1 MVPHTSHQS
10 PERVFPNHGG
20 PHVRYHYC
28 WQFPGFI
35 LFLKKL
41 DFGDI
46 HEELTADKIFTFGD
60 SAVNKKA
67 QAKLKAFGCDLVDL
81 SCNVHPL
88 GFFFHSLEEDYLSHL
103 KKKIFVL
110 LHCMAN

>member
-10 PERVFPNHGG
+10 PKRVFPNHGG
-20 PHVRYHYC
+20 PHVRYYYC

-46 HEELTADKIFTFGD
+46 PEELTADKIFTYSD
-60 SAVNKKA
+60 SAVNKKHMQNFKRLVVTLLILA
-67 QAKLKAFGCDLVDL
+67 AKCI
-81 SCNVHPL
+81 
-88 GFFFHSLEEDYLSHL
+88 HL
-103 KKKIFVL
+103 DSFSIAYRKIIKSFEKENIVL
-110 LHCMAN
+110 LHCTAN